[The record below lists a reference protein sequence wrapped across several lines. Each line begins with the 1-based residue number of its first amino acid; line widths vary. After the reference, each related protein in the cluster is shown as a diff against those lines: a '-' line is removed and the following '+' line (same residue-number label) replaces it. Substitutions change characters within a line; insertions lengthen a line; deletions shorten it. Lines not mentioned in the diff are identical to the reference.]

1 MILDTIASLR
11 YNAPSEFLPGHP
23 ERSFPPLR
31 KPRGDDRDAPPAHN
45 RQWNRRVRH
54 GSKPPDSEAMIA
66 VSPDR
71 YTAFMLRHRWLV
83 LASAVAVM
91 LVLTAGL
98 QFITISNDWRD
109 MLDEDNPQL
118 VAFDTLEDTY
128 TATNAA
134 VIAVAPKGGSVFT
147 REALGAI
154 EELTEAAWRVPSSTR
169 VDALADWSRPSRKW
183 RTSGRFQTS

>member
-1 MILDTIASLR
+1 MIS
-11 YNAPSEFLPGHP
+11 
-23 ERSFPPLR
+23 
-31 KPRGDDRDAPPAHN
+31 
-45 RQWNRRVRH
+45 
-54 GSKPPDSEAMIA
+54 

-71 YTAFMLRHRWLV
+71 YTAFMLRYRWLV

-91 LVLTAGL
+91 LILTAGL

-134 VIAVAPKGGSVFT
+134 VVAVAPKGGSVFT

-169 VDALADWSRPSRKW
+169 VDALADWSGPSRKW